1 MKITDVL
8 LEIQLSIFMSILLL
22 VTLIHSYLKFSMDK
36 LENRIF
42 FTTEVLIFILL
53 ILEIFSVFY
62 DKTNVFNSIEIHK
75 IINVL
80 GFALAPIPIFLM
92 WMFLNQWVSRKIDKK
107 LVLALAIPIILN
119 LIISILSYRNDF
131 IFNVDVNN
139 EYERGRLFFTSPV
152 ISGFYF
158 ALNFIWMLKNKSKI
172 HKDERITFG
181 LSLFIPMILGIIQ
194 VKYSI
199 FLTIWNSW
207 ALAITMMYIFILY
220 EKTKRDPLTGLE
232 NRQAYYS
239 YISKLQQKNNVI
251 LTVINIDMDNFKS
264 INDNYGHNEGDEA
277 IKSFGNIIKRV
288 FTNKEKSM
296 RIGGDEFIIFIE
308 DNDKVKVGKY
318 IEELIRIK
326 DIYNKENMKPY
337 TIEFSYGIGIYD
349 KNNETIDQLIK
360 RCDSKMYE
368 QKRQKGLYTK

>member
-42 FTTEVLIFILL
+42 FTMEVLIFILL

-75 IINVL
+75 MINVL

-92 WMFLNQWVSRKIDKK
+92 WMFLNQWISRKIDKK

-139 EYERGRLFFTSPV
+139 EYERGRLFFASPL

-158 ALNFIWMLKNKSKI
+158 ALNFIWMLKNRSEI
-172 HKDERITFG
+172 QKDERITFG

-207 ALAITMMYIFILY
+207 ALVITMMYIFILY

-239 YISKLQQKNNVI
+239 YISKLQQKNNVT

-288 FTNKEKSM
+288 FTNKEKCM

-308 DNDKVKVGKY
+308 DNDKVKVDKY
-318 IEELIRIK
+318 IGELIRRK

-337 TIEFSYGIGIYD
+337 TLEFSYGIGIYD
-349 KNNETIDQLIK
+349 KKNETIDQLIK

-368 QKRQKGLYTK
+368 QKRQKGLYAK